1 MSYLIDLECPQCH
14 QVFSAEKEQTFC
26 HECHTPILA
35 RYDLAKLRRD
45 LNRDELQLRPHG
57 MWRWRELLPIHN
69 LNYIAS
75 LGEGDTPLL
84 PLPRLGK
91 MLGIPKLW
99 AKDESVNPTA
109 SFKARGLSAAVSK
122 AKEIGLNKLAIP
134 TAGNA
139 GGALAA
145 YASRARMKS
154 TAVMPGDTPKAII
167 NECQLYG
174 AKVVLIDGLIS
185 DCAQVVAEMTSSGE
199 WFSVSTFREPY
210 RLEGKKIMGFELAE
224 TFKWRLPDVIIYPT
238 GGGTGLVGMW
248 KAFLELQ
255 SLGWLE
261 SSHLP
266 KMVSVQSE
274 GCAPVVKAFQS
285 GSEYCEFWENAETIA
300 GGIRVPLSLADRLI
314 LKIIR
319 ESGGSAV
326 AVKDEAM
333 IAAQSQLAKQEGI
346 FASPEGAA
354 TLAAVNQLLVDGT
367 IQPTESVVLFITA
380 SGVKYI

>member
-14 QVFSAEKEQTFC
+14 QAFSAEKEQTFC

-45 LNRDELQLRPHG
+45 LDRDELQLRPNG

-210 RLEGKKIMGFELAE
+210 RLEGKKTMGFELAE

-285 GSEYCEFWENAETIA
+285 GSENCEFWENAETIA

-314 LKIIR
+314 LEIIR

-326 AVKDEAM
+326 AVKDSAM

-367 IQPTESVVLFITA
+367 IQPNESVVLFITA

>member
-45 LNRDELQLRPHG
+45 LDRDELQLRPHG
-57 MWRWRELLPIHN
+57 MWRWRELLPIYN

-75 LGEGDTPLL
+75 LGEGDTPLI

-154 TAVMPGDTPKAII
+154 TAVMPRDTPKAII

-285 GSEYCEFWENAETIA
+285 GSENCEFWENAETIA

-314 LKIIR
+314 LEIIR

-326 AVKDEAM
+326 AVKDGAM

-367 IQPTESVVLFITA
+367 IQSTESVVLFITA

>member
-45 LNRDELQLRPHG
+45 LDRDELQLRPHG
-57 MWRWRELLPIHN
+57 MWRWRELLPIYN

-75 LGEGDTPLL
+75 LGEGDTPLI

-154 TAVMPGDTPKAII
+154 TAVMPRDTPKAII

-367 IQPTESVVLFITA
+367 IQSTESVVLFITA

>member
-35 RYDLAKLRRD
+35 RYDLAVLRRD
-45 LNRDELQLRPHG
+45 LDRDELQLRPHG

-122 AKEIGLNKLAIP
+122 AKEIGLSKLAIP

-224 TFKWRLPDVIIYPT
+224 TFKWHLPDVIIYPT

-285 GSEYCEFWENAETIA
+285 GSENCEFWENAETIA

-314 LKIIR
+314 LEIIR

-326 AVKDEAM
+326 AIKDGAM

>member
-14 QVFSAEKEQTFC
+14 QAFSAEKEQTFC
-26 HECHTPILA
+26 HECRTPILA

-45 LNRDELQLRPHG
+45 LDRDELQLRPPG
-57 MWRWRELLPIHN
+57 MWRWRELLPIHD

-154 TAVMPGDTPKAII
+154 SAVMPGDTPKVII

-185 DCAQVVAEMTSSGE
+185 DCVQVVAEMTSSGE

-248 KAFLELQ
+248 KAFLELK

-285 GSEYCEFWENAETIA
+285 GSENCEFWENAETIA

-314 LKIIR
+314 LEIIR

-326 AVKDEAM
+326 AVKDGAM
-333 IAAQSQLAKQEGI
+333 IAAQNQLAKQEGI

>member
-14 QVFSAEKEQTFC
+14 QVFSAQKEQTFC
-26 HECHTPILA
+26 HECHAPILA
-35 RYDLAKLRRD
+35 RYNLAKLRGQLD
-45 LNRDELQLRPHG
+45 RDELQHRPPG
-57 MWRWRELLPIHN
+57 MWRWRELLPVSD
-69 LNYIAS
+69 LSYISS

-84 PLPRLGK
+84 PLPRLGRNF
-91 MLGIPKLW
+91 GVSKLW
-99 AKDESVNPTA
+99 VKDESLNPTA

-122 AKEIGLNKLAIP
+122 AKEVGLQKLVIP

-154 TAVMPGDTPKAII
+154 TAVMPKDTPKAIV

-174 AKVVLIDGLIS
+174 ANVILVDGLIS
-185 DCAQVVAEMTSSGE
+185 DCAQVVDEMTSSGE

-255 SLGWLE
+255 SLGWLDD
-261 SSHLP
+261 SNLP
-266 KMVSVQSE
+266 KMISVQSE

-285 GSEYCEFWENAETIA
+285 GSKNCEFWENAETIA

-314 LKIIR
+314 LEILR
-319 ESGGSAV
+319 ESDGTAV
-326 AVKDEAM
+326 AVKDVAM
-333 IAAQSQLAKQEGI
+333 IAAQRQLAKQEGI

-354 TLAAVNQLLVDGT
+354 TLAAFNQLLADGT
-367 IQPTESVVLFITA
+367 IQSNESVVLFITA

>member
-14 QVFSAEKEQTFC
+14 QVFSAQKVQTFC
-26 HECHTPILA
+26 HECHAPILA
-35 RYDLAKLRRD
+35 RYDLAKLRGQLD
-45 LNRDELQLRPHG
+45 RDEFQRRPPG
-57 MWRWRELLPIHN
+57 MWRWRELLPVSD
-69 LNYIAS
+69 LSYISS

-91 MLGIPKLW
+91 NFGVSKLW
-99 AKDESVNPTA
+99 VKDESLNPTA
-109 SFKARGLSAAVSK
+109 SFKARGLSVAVSK
-122 AKEIGLNKLAIP
+122 AKEVGLQKLIIP

-154 TAVMPGDTPKAII
+154 TAVMPKDTPKAIV
-167 NECQLYG
+167 NECQIYG
-174 AKVVLIDGLIS
+174 ANVVLVDGLIS
-185 DCAQVVAEMTSSGE
+185 DCAQVVDEMTSSGE

-238 GGGTGLVGMW
+238 GGGTGLIGMW

-255 SLGWLE
+255 SLGWLDD
-261 SSHLP
+261 SNLP
-266 KMVSVQSE
+266 KMISVQSE

-285 GSEYCEFWENAETIA
+285 GSENCEFWENAETIA

-314 LKIIR
+314 LEILR
-319 ESGGSAV
+319 ESDGTAV
-326 AVKDEAM
+326 AVKDVAM
-333 IAAQSQLAKQEGI
+333 IAAQRQLAKQEGI

-354 TLAAVNQLLVDGT
+354 TLAAFNQLLADGT
-367 IQPTESVVLFITA
+367 IQSNESVVLFITA

>member
-1 MSYLIDLECPQCH
+1 MSFLIDLECPQCH
-14 QVFSAEKEQTFC
+14 QVFSAQKEQTFC
-26 HECHTPILA
+26 HECHAPILA
-35 RYDLAKLRRD
+35 RYDLAKLRGQLD
-45 LNRDELQLRPHG
+45 RDEFQRRPPG
-57 MWRWRELLPIHN
+57 MWRWRELLPVSD
-69 LNYIAS
+69 LSYISS

-91 MLGIPKLW
+91 NFGVSKLW
-99 AKDESVNPTA
+99 VKDESLNPTA

-122 AKEIGLNKLAIP
+122 AKEVGLQKLIIP

-154 TAVMPGDTPKAII
+154 TAVMPKDTPKAIV

-174 AKVVLIDGLIS
+174 ANVVLVDGLIS
-185 DCAQVVAEMTSSGE
+185 DCAQVVDEMTSSGE

-255 SLGWLE
+255 SLGWLDD
-261 SSHLP
+261 SNLP
-266 KMVSVQSE
+266 KMISVQSE

-285 GSEYCEFWENAETIA
+285 GSENCEFWENAETIA

-314 LKIIR
+314 LEILR
-319 ESGGSAV
+319 ESDGTAV
-326 AVKDEAM
+326 AVKDVAM
-333 IAAQSQLAKQEGI
+333 IAAQRQLAKQEGI

-354 TLAAVNQLLVDGT
+354 TLAAFNQLLADGT
-367 IQPTESVVLFITA
+367 IQSNESVVLFITA

>member
-26 HECHTPILA
+26 HECRTPILA

-45 LNRDELQLRPHG
+45 LDRDELQLRPPG
-57 MWRWRELLPIHN
+57 MWRWRELLPIHD

-122 AKEIGLNKLAIP
+122 AKEIGLSKLAIP

-174 AKVVLIDGLIS
+174 AKVILIDGLIS

-285 GSEYCEFWENAETIA
+285 GSENCEFWENAETIA

-314 LKIIR
+314 LEIIR

-326 AVKDEAM
+326 AVKDGAM

>member
-14 QVFSAEKEQTFC
+14 QVFSAQKEQTFC
-26 HECHTPILA
+26 HECHAPILA
-35 RYDLAKLRRD
+35 RYDLAKLRGQLD
-45 LNRDELQLRPHG
+45 RDEFQRRPPG
-57 MWRWRELLPIHN
+57 MWRWRELLPVSD
-69 LNYIAS
+69 LSYISS

-91 MLGIPKLW
+91 NFGVSKLW
-99 AKDESVNPTA
+99 VKDESLNPTA

-122 AKEIGLNKLAIP
+122 AKEVGLQKLVIP

-145 YASRARMKS
+145 YTSRARMKS
-154 TAVMPGDTPKAII
+154 TAVMPKDTPKAIV

-174 AKVVLIDGLIS
+174 ANVVLVDGLIS
-185 DCAQVVAEMTSSGE
+185 DCAQVVDEMTSSGE

-255 SLGWLE
+255 SLGWLDD
-261 SSHLP
+261 SNLP
-266 KMVSVQSE
+266 KMISVQSE

-285 GSEYCEFWENAETIA
+285 GSENCEFWENAETIA

-314 LKIIR
+314 LEILR
-319 ESGGSAV
+319 ESDGTAV
-326 AVKDEAM
+326 AVKDVAM
-333 IAAQSQLAKQEGI
+333 IAAQRQLAKQEGI

-354 TLAAVNQLLVDGT
+354 TLAAFNQLLADGT
-367 IQPTESVVLFITA
+367 IQSNESVVLFITA

>member
-1 MSYLIDLECPQCH
+1 
-14 QVFSAEKEQTFC
+14 
-26 HECHTPILA
+26 
-35 RYDLAKLRRD
+35 
-45 LNRDELQLRPHG
+45 
-57 MWRWRELLPIHN
+57 MWRWRELLPVSD
-69 LNYIAS
+69 LSYISS

-91 MLGIPKLW
+91 NFGVSKLW
-99 AKDESVNPTA
+99 VKDESLNPTA

-122 AKEIGLNKLAIP
+122 AKEVGLQKLIIP

-154 TAVMPGDTPKAII
+154 TAVMPKDTPKAIV

-174 AKVVLIDGLIS
+174 ANVVLVDGLIS
-185 DCAQVVAEMTSSGE
+185 DCAQVVDEMTSSGE

-255 SLGWLE
+255 SLGWLDD
-261 SSHLP
+261 SNLP
-266 KMVSVQSE
+266 KMISVQSE

-285 GSEYCEFWENAETIA
+285 GSENCEFWENAETIA

-314 LKIIR
+314 LEILR
-319 ESGGSAV
+319 ESDGTAV
-326 AVKDEAM
+326 AVKDVAM
-333 IAAQSQLAKQEGI
+333 IAAQRQLAKQEGI

-354 TLAAVNQLLVDGT
+354 TLAALNQLFADGT
-367 IQPTESVVLFITA
+367 IQSNESVVLFITA

>member
-14 QVFSAEKEQTFC
+14 QVFSAQKEQTFC
-26 HECHTPILA
+26 HECHAPILA
-35 RYDLAKLRRD
+35 RYDLAKLRGQLD
-45 LNRDELQLRPHG
+45 RDEFQRRPPG
-57 MWRWRELLPIHN
+57 MWRWRELLPVSD
-69 LNYIAS
+69 LSYISS

-91 MLGIPKLW
+91 NFGVSKLW
-99 AKDESVNPTA
+99 VKDESLNPTA
-109 SFKARGLSAAVSK
+109 SFKARGLSVAVSK
-122 AKEIGLNKLAIP
+122 AKEVGLQKLIIP

-154 TAVMPGDTPKAII
+154 TAVMPKDTPKAIV

-174 AKVVLIDGLIS
+174 ANVVLVDGLIS
-185 DCAQVVAEMTSSGE
+185 DCAQVVDEMTSSGE

-255 SLGWLE
+255 SLGWLDD
-261 SSHLP
+261 SNLP
-266 KMVSVQSE
+266 KMISVQSE

-285 GSEYCEFWENAETIA
+285 GSENCEFWENAETIA

-314 LKIIR
+314 LEILR
-319 ESGGSAV
+319 ESDGTAV
-326 AVKDEAM
+326 AVKDVAM
-333 IAAQSQLAKQEGI
+333 IAAQRQLAKQEGI

-354 TLAAVNQLLVDGT
+354 TLAAFNQLLADGT
-367 IQPTESVVLFITA
+367 IQSNESVVLFITA

>member
-14 QVFSAEKEQTFC
+14 QVFSAQKKQTFC
-26 HECHTPILA
+26 HECHAPILA
-35 RYDLAKLRRD
+35 RYDLAKLRGQLD
-45 LNRDELQLRPHG
+45 RDEFQRRPPG
-57 MWRWRELLPIHN
+57 MWRWRELLPVSD
-69 LNYIAS
+69 LSYISS

-91 MLGIPKLW
+91 NFGVSKLW
-99 AKDESVNPTA
+99 VKDESLNPTA

-122 AKEIGLNKLAIP
+122 AKEVGLQKLIIP

-154 TAVMPGDTPKAII
+154 TAVMPKDTPKAIV

-174 AKVVLIDGLIS
+174 ANVVLVDGLIS
-185 DCAQVVAEMTSSGE
+185 DCAQVVDEMTSSGE

-210 RLEGKKIMGFELAE
+210 RLEGKKIMVFELAE

-255 SLGWLE
+255 SLGWLDD
-261 SSHLP
+261 SNLP
-266 KMVSVQSE
+266 KMISVQSE

-285 GSEYCEFWENAETIA
+285 GSENCEFWENAETIA

-314 LKIIR
+314 LEILR
-319 ESGGSAV
+319 ESDGTAV
-326 AVKDEAM
+326 AVKDVAM
-333 IAAQSQLAKQEGI
+333 IAAQRQLAKQEGI

-354 TLAAVNQLLVDGT
+354 TLAALNQLFADGT
-367 IQPTESVVLFITA
+367 IQSNESVVLFITA

>member
-1 MSYLIDLECPQCH
+1 MSYLIALECPQCH

-26 HECHTPILA
+26 HECRTPILA

-45 LNRDELQLRPHG
+45 LDRDELQLRPPG
-57 MWRWRELLPIHN
+57 MWRWRELLPIHD

-122 AKEIGLNKLAIP
+122 AKEIGLSKLAIP

-174 AKVVLIDGLIS
+174 AKVILIDGLIS

-285 GSEYCEFWENAETIA
+285 GSENCEFWENAETIA

-314 LKIIR
+314 LEIIR

-326 AVKDEAM
+326 AVKDGAM